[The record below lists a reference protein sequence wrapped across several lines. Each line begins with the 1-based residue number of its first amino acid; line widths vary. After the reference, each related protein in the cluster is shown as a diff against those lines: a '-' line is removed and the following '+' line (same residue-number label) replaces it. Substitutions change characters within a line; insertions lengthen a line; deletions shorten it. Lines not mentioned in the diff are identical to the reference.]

1 MLEDF
6 AEFTNL
12 RRPDGTFSQG
22 RREILVN
29 AFLKAPL
36 EQLQTLLFFRAAAAR
51 LVHDS
56 QLNELTHNR
65 LKSMDH
71 IGKLS
76 RAFLLGESPLAAS
89 IQMS

>member
-6 AEFTNL
+6 AEFTDL
-12 RRPDGTFSQG
+12 RRPDGSFGQG

-29 AFLKAPL
+29 AFFQAPL
-36 EQLQTLLFFRAAAAR
+36 EQLQTLLFIRAAAAR
-51 LVHDS
+51 LMQNG

-65 LKSMDH
+65 FMSMDH

-76 RAFLLGESPLAAS
+76 RAIRPSD
-89 IQMS
+89 